1 MSTENLKALTLWRL
15 RARLIFTGTVG
26 GWQKDTGAEDRR
38 QGQGGRGAEDR
49 RQGRG
54 GTGAIPSL
62 HNRSRKEIPPHKNR
76 GYRESKPIIYDAK
89 SRVYGA
95 KTAQGNQQTATNKR
109 QPTDGK
115 EADTCKRTAI

>member
-1 MSTENLKALTLWRL
+1 MAT
-15 RARLIFTGTVG
+15 TGPSDFHG
-26 GWQKDTGAEDRR
+26 DC
-38 QGQGGRGAEDR
+38 GRGG
-49 RQGRG
+49 QK

-76 GYRESKPIIYDAK
+76 GYRESKPIIYYDAK

-115 EADTCKRTAI
+115 ESDTCKRTAI

>member
-26 GWQKDTGAEDRR
+26 GGRKTREQRTGDR
-38 QGQGGRGAEDR
+38 GREAG
-49 RQGRG
+49 
-54 GTGAIPSL
+54 GAIPLL

-76 GYRESKPIIYDAK
+76 GYGESKPIIYDAK

-95 KTAQGNQQTATNKR
+95 KTAQGNQQAATNKR

-115 EADTCKRTAI
+115 ESDTCKRTAI